1 MKASLKLKLSYLVV
15 IFNFFLEIKDSLDKV
30 DIKHN
35 QRSKYLLSSRINVL
49 ILFTEPYNVSTLCNQ
64 NIFMY

>member
-1 MKASLKLKLSYLVV
+1 MKVSLKLKLSYLVV
-15 IFNFFLEIKDSLDKV
+15 IFNFFLEIKDSLGKV

-35 QRSKYLLSSRINVL
+35 QRSKYLLSSQINVL
-49 ILFTEPYNVSTLCNQ
+49 ILFMGPYNVSTLCNQ